1 MYGVRKGAEV
11 VSEKGSKST
20 GGKKATGPVWNNK
33 YGKPLR
39 CECGA
44 ARMRGTQLCGKCNRA
59 LAKDRMN
66 IGRREG

>member
-11 VSEKGSKST
+11 VSEKDSKST

-39 CECGA
+39 CECGKV
-44 ARMRGTQLCGKCNRA
+44 RCKGTQLCRQCNAA
-59 LAKDRMN
+59 LAQERGHKAR
-66 IGRREG
+66 